1 MRRIAISVLVL
12 CAALFGAQHQPSA
25 QFIPPGFPPGVFL
38 NRGAID
44 AAPNGGGWTPASLG
58 ANLVGWYD
66 ASQPVYTDT
75 GCSTGATNG
84 QSIQCVPDQSGNAYN
99 VQDNFTTQST
109 LNTTGYN
116 GHRVLSWSAGGGNL
130 QTTTSPVTQFE
141 NGTVASVCA
150 VAKISSSTNGSLG
163 GIGDNGGTSTTAI
176 DTMFSGGSSFQAQYN
191 LAHTW
196 LQMLLGVLF
205 SAPAEQG
212 KCTEADG
219 K

>member
-150 VAKISSSTNGSLG
+150 VAKISLFYKWFSWRHRGQRGHLHHRNRHDVFRGIVVSS
-163 GIGDNGGTSTTAI
+163 AI
-176 DTMFSGGSSFQAQYN
+176 QFRPYMAADAVRRLVFCAGRTG
-191 LAHTW
+191 
-196 LQMLLGVLF
+196 QMH
-205 SAPAEQG
+205 
-212 KCTEADG
+212 
-219 K
+219 